1 MLFCLRKGFAL
12 TLFLIYSIINLLEAV
27 TLWAHILTMAKG
39 GIYNGEIHKKAKG
52 FCL

>member
-27 TLWAHILTMAKG
+27 TLWAHILTMTKG
-39 GIYNGEIHKKAKG
+39 GIYNEKNTVKD
-52 FCL
+52 